1 MKTTNELQTLATQV
15 RRDILRM
22 TTAAKSGHP
31 GGSLGT
37 ADWMT
42 AMQFNILD
50 QDPAKFTMEG
60 TGQDMLFVSQ
70 GHITPVIYSTMARRG
85 FFPVE
90 ELKTFREFGTRLQG
104 HPSTEHGLP
113 GIRMASGSLGQGM
126 SVGIGAA
133 LGKKMTGDSH
143 LVYTLHGDGELQE
156 GQIWEAVMF
165 AGAKHVDNLISTIDY
180 NHQQIDGTIQQVMD
194 LGDLKAKFEA
204 FMWTVVVIANGNDM
218 QQVLTRLRHPHHRD
232 GLRRRLHAG
241 HQQIPR
247 LRPLRRR
254 PAQSPRTAARDRTR
268 RLLSRAL
275 PSPICNARRDYAPI
289 SSIGHTVRYR
299 TSPRR
304 SWKHTPNSRG
314 VFNIK
319 ESTQER
325 VLCNT

>member
-1 MKTTNELQTLATQV
+1 MKTTKELESIATQV

-50 QDPAKFTMEG
+50 QDPAHFTMDG
-60 TGQDMLFVSQ
+60 NGQDMLFVSQ

-133 LGKKMTGDSH
+133 LGKKMTGDNH

-180 NHQQIDGTIQQVMD
+180 NHQQIDGTTQQVMD

-218 QQVLTRLRHPHHRD
+218 QQVLD
-232 GLRRRLHAG
+232 GMAKAKSLTGQGKPVCVILTTEMGYGVDFMQGINKYHG
-241 HQQIPR
+241 
-247 LRPLRRR
+247 
-254 PAQSPRTAARDRTR
+254 SV
-268 RLLSRAL
+268 LSADDLPRAL
-275 PSPICNARRDYAPI
+275 AQLPETELGD
-289 SSIGHTVRYR
+289 
-299 TSPRR
+299 
-304 SWKHTPNSRG
+304 
-314 VFNIK
+314 F
-319 ESTQER
+319 
-325 VLCNT
+325 